1 MARKSCVKTNIFL
14 LKLVVV
20 IFVTTA
26 GFISCKNKDKGIDPI
41 DFNSAPRQVIKNM
54 KAVQSRNGGVV
65 MQMEADVMES
75 YSNDTSSFELFPA
88 GFNVYGYTKEG
99 DLETKIRSD
108 RAKHTKQGR
117 EEQWEA
123 TGNVKIYNYIKGER
137 METDTLYWNQMDHTI
152 YTHSFVK
159 MFSPQGYLQGFGMK
173 SDEMAKNATI
183 LRPFNSYGI
192 IDNDSTKTGYIDTVN
207 LIGPIKR

>member
-1 MARKSCVKTNIFL
+1 MA
-14 LKLVVV
+14 V
-20 IFVTTA
+20 IFITA
-26 GFISCKNKDKGIDPI
+26 ACFVSCKNKDKGIDPI
-41 DFNSAPRQVIKNM
+41 DFNSAPRQVIKDM
-54 KAVQSRNGGVV
+54 KAVQSRNGDVV
-65 MQMEADVMES
+65 MQVVADVMES
-75 YSNDTSSFELFPA
+75 YSNDTSSFELFPN
-88 GFNVYGYTKEG
+88 GYNVYGYTKEG

-108 RAKHTKQGR
+108 RAKHTKQGY

-123 TGNVKIYNYIKGER
+123 TGNVIIYNYIKGER
-137 METDTLYWNQMDHTI
+137 METDTLYWDQKEHTI
-152 YTHSFVK
+152 YAHSFVK

-207 LIGPIKR
+207 LIGPIRR

>member
-14 LKLVVV
+14 LKLVAV

-26 GFISCKNKDKGIDPI
+26 GFVSCKNKDKGIDPI

-54 KAVQSRNGGVV
+54 IAVQSRNGGVV

-99 DLETKIRSD
+99 DLETKI
-108 RAKHTKQGR
+108 
-117 EEQWEA
+117 
-123 TGNVKIYNYIKGER
+123 
-137 METDTLYWNQMDHTI
+137 
-152 YTHSFVK
+152 
-159 MFSPQGYLQGFGMK
+159 
-173 SDEMAKNATI
+173 
-183 LRPFNSYGI
+183 
-192 IDNDSTKTGYIDTVN
+192 
-207 LIGPIKR
+207 

>member
-1 MARKSCVKTNIFL
+1 MAKKSCAKANIFNIG
-14 LKLVVV
+14 LVAV
-20 IFVTTA
+20 IFITAA
-26 GFISCKNKDKGIDPI
+26 GFVSCKNKDKGIDPI

-54 KAVQSRNGGVV
+54 KAVQSRNGDIV
-65 MQMEADVMES
+65 MKMEAAIMES

-117 EEQWEA
+117 DEQWEA
-123 TGNVKIYNYIKGER
+123 TGNVIINNYIKGER
-137 METDTLYWNQMDHTI
+137 METDTLYWDQHEHTI

-159 MFSPQGYLQGFGMK
+159 LFSPQGYLQGFGMK

-183 LRPFNSYGI
+183 LKPFDSYGI
-192 IDNDSTKTGYIDTVN
+192 ISNDSTKAGYIDTVN
-207 LIGPIKR
+207 LIGPIRR